1 MERYCLHNKY
11 VPQRMGPTPE
21 PRKARRVDGNSAFR
35 ETSSIKQEPGNI
47 RCEGGNYGS
56 LHQVKVNC
64 GGDEIVQM
72 ETHV

>member
-1 MERYCLHNKY
+1 MEPYCPHNKY
-11 VPQRMGPTPE
+11 VPQRMRATPE
-21 PRKARRVDGNSAFR
+21 PGEAGRVDGKSAFR

-47 RCEGGNYGS
+47 RCEGWNYRS

-64 GGDEIVQM
+64 RGYVVQM